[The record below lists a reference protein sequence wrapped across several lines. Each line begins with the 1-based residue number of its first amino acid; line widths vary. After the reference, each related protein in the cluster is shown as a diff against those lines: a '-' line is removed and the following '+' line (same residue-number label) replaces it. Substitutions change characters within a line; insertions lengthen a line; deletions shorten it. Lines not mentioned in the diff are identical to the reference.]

1 MKRFPQTMNK
11 LPKTGFKRVGAFVFC
26 AAAMTIATA
35 SAGARELSPE
45 ISSRV
50 WIEND
55 NEVASVS
62 VDGKDLITFRARA
75 GSGAASD
82 EADELAAHLQ
92 DVVSDKNFDA
102 SQLLPARNGD
112 KAGVR
117 VGSNVIAFAPL
128 GLKNCMD
135 ASVQV
140 VNGLRS
146 ALGATQLPANLPDI
160 GDRNTIA
167 SGSHGFSG
175 KASWYGP
182 QFHGRKTSDGH
193 RFDMNGL
200 TAAHRSLPFGT
211 KLLVMNRKNGASC
224 VVQVNDRGPFIGN
237 RVIDLSRGAAQRL
250 NMLGSG
256 VAMVDCF
263 IIGSN

>member
-1 MKRFPQTMNK
+1 MKRFPKVMNE
-11 LPKTGFKRVGAFVFC
+11 LNKTGFKRVGAFVFC
-26 AAAMTIATA
+26 AAALAMA
-35 SAGARELSPE
+35 SAPAGARELNPE

-50 WIEND
+50 WVEND
-55 NEVASVS
+55 NELAAVS

-75 GSGAASD
+75 GSGEASD

-117 VGSNVIAFAPL
+117 VGQNVIAFAPV
-128 GLKNCMD
+128 GSKNCLD

-140 VNGLRS
+140 VNGLR
-146 ALGATQLPANLPDI
+146 AAMGASPLPANLPDLSEK
-160 GDRNTIA
+160 NTIA

-211 KLLVMNRKNGASC
+211 KLLVMNRKTGASC
-224 VVQVNDRGPFIGN
+224 VVEVNDRGPFIGN
-237 RVIDLSRGAAQRL
+237 RVLDLSRGAAQRL

-263 IIGSN
+263 VIGSN